1 MKKKTQA
8 IITPLALFLWTY
20 GCSYCAPH
28 DVGIAKL
35 AIYGFDEKKYCYIY
49 SYLKSKQQCANLNNI
64 KSTLEEAI
72 SGDLQGSIIGPFDI
86 FFNYFFYFTL
96 VTSSLNFA
104 DGNIPQSFAKV
115 MENITSI
122 LETESEIAISWFK
135 DNHLIMYPSKS
146 QAIIVGKYKGNHINQ
161 IINID
166 QKKSKAISKK
176 LKLMTH

>member
-1 MKKKTQA
+1 
-8 IITPLALFLWTY
+8 
-20 GCSYCAPH
+20 
-28 DVGIAKL
+28 
-35 AIYGFDEKKYCYIY
+35 
-49 SYLKSKQQCANLNNI
+49 
-64 KSTLEEAI
+64 
-72 SGDLQGSIIGPFDI
+72 
-86 FFNYFFYFTL
+86 
-96 VTSSLNFA
+96 
-104 DGNIPQSFAKV
+104 

-146 QAIIVGKYKGNHINQ
+146 QAIIVGKYKGNHTNQ